1 MNSPRNFSRWWLPAA
16 LAWLVGCGA
25 APQQDGGTPTDRT
38 THSPDRQRRIIVNDD
53 GEVDPIAKG
62 RPLEAYLA
70 QRFQDAVGSQ
80 VDAYFICVG
89 STDRGPA
96 TGKKARLQDTQNRW
110 FPAMKAPPEID
121 RMTRAYLEASKEA
134 GMEIFAS
141 IRMND
146 IHDAWM
152 PRLTYP
158 LKMARP
164 DLLLG
169 ARTDHAPDAV
179 MRAFWSGFDYAKE
192 EVRRHFLDFI
202 RTYCRQ
208 YDYDGLELDYFR
220 HPLFFKLG
228 EERRNL
234 DTMTAFVRA
243 VRGILLQIGQERGRP
258 YLLAVRVPDTPAM
271 ALRTGLD
278 VEQWMKEGLLDML
291 IVGGGYMPY
300 AGRLQTFIDLAHRYG
315 IPAYPSIN
323 HFREPVAMRSLASNF
338 RAMGADGVYLFNYFG
353 VGSGM
358 EGGRMVPQ
366 VSDSAERRKVLSQIG
381 DPPTLQGLKKRF
393 VADNGAS
400 IYYAG
405 YTNPRGQFPVR
416 LVEARP
422 IELVVGDDF
431 RGAGRPASELLL
443 KINVADVPSGEG
455 IAVEVNGERVA
466 SASVERTG
474 KTSFSA
480 RLQAEPLKQ
489 GLNTIVVLPGPN
501 STGRLSSRVTALE
514 LKVSY

>member
-1 MNSPRNFSRWWLPAA
+1 MYGPRTLSHWWLLAA
-16 LAWLVGCGA
+16 LACLAGCGT
-25 APQQDGGTPTDRT
+25 APQPDPGTPMERTDP
-38 THSPDRQRRIIVNDD
+38 SPDRQRRIIVNDD
-53 GEVDPIAKG
+53 GEAEPMARD
-62 RPLEAYLA
+62 RPLKAYLA

-110 FPAMKAPPEID
+110 YPAMKAPPEID
-121 RMTRAYLEASKEA
+121 RMTRAYLEAAQAA

-146 IHDAWM
+146 IHDAWA

-169 ARTDHAPDAV
+169 ARRDHAPDAV

-228 EERRNL
+228 EERKHL
-234 DTMTAFVRA
+234 GTMTAFVRE
-243 VRGILLQIGQERGRP
+243 VRGILRKIGRERGRP
-258 YLLAVRVPDTPAM
+258 YLLAIRVPDTPAM

-278 VEQWMKEGLLDML
+278 VEQWMKEGLLDLL

-300 AGRLQTFIDLAHRYG
+300 AGRLQTLVDLAHRYG
-315 IPAYPSIN
+315 VPAYPCIN
-323 HFREPVAMRSLASNF
+323 HFREPLAMRSLASNF
-338 RAMGADGVYLFNYFG
+338 WALGADGVYLFNYFG

-366 VSDSAERRKVLSQIG
+366 VSDPAERRKVLSQMG
-381 DPPTLQGLKKRF
+381 DPETLQGLEKRF
-393 VADNGAS
+393 LADNGAS
-400 IYYAG
+400 IFYAG
-405 YTNPRGQFPVR
+405 FTNPPGQFPVR
-416 LVEARP
+416 LMEARP

-431 RGAGRPASELLL
+431 GGAKQPPSKLLL
-443 KINVADVPSGEG
+443 RISVEDVAAGEG
-455 IAVEVNGERVA
+455 IAVEVNGARVP
-466 SASVERTG
+466 SDSLKRTG
-474 KTSFSA
+474 ETSFAA
-480 RLQAEPLKQ
+480 RLRKEPLKR
-489 GLNTIVVLPGPN
+489 GLNSVVVLPGPN
-501 STGRLSSRVTALE
+501 STGRLSSRVTGLE
-514 LKVSY
+514 LEARY

>member
-1 MNSPRNFSRWWLPAA
+1 MKGPRNFTRWLLPAA
-16 LAWLVGCGA
+16 LAWLAGCGA
-25 APQQDGGTPTDRT
+25 APQPDPGTPTDRT
-38 THSPDRQRRIIVNDD
+38 AHSPERQRRIIVNDD
-53 GEVDPIAKG
+53 GEADPIAKG
-62 RPLEAYLA
+62 RTVEAYLA
-70 QRFQDAVGSQ
+70 QRFQDAVDSQ

-96 TGKKARLQDTQNRW
+96 TGKKPRLQDTQNRW

-121 RMTRAYLEASKEA
+121 RMTRAYLQAAKKN

-169 ARTDHAPDAV
+169 NTKDHAQDAV

-192 EVRRHFLDFI
+192 EVRRHFLEFI

-228 EERRNL
+228 EAQQNL
-234 DTMTAFVRA
+234 DTMTAFVRK
-243 VRGILLQIGQERGRP
+243 VRRILREIGQERGRP
-258 YLLAVRVPDTPAM
+258 YLLAIRVPDTPAM
-271 ALRTGLD
+271 ARRTGLD
-278 VEQWMKEGLLDML
+278 VEQWMKEGLLDLL

-300 AGRLQTFIDLAHRYG
+300 AGRLESFIDLAHRYG
-315 IPAYPSIN
+315 LPAYPCIN
-323 HFREPVAMRSLASNF
+323 HFREPLAMRSLASNF
-338 RAMGADGVYLFNYFG
+338 WTLGADGIYLFNYFG
-353 VGSGM
+353 VRSGM
-358 EGGRMVPQ
+358 QGGRLRPEVT
-366 VSDSAERRKVLSQIG
+366 DSAERLKVLSQIG
-381 DPPTLQGLKKRF
+381 DPASIRGLDKRF

-400 IYYAG
+400 IFYCG
-405 YTNPRGQFPVR
+405 FTNPRGQFPVR

-422 IELVVGDDF
+422 IKLVVGDDVG
-431 RGAGRPASELLL
+431 GADRPPSELLL
-443 KINVADVPSGEG
+443 KIGVADVAAGEG
-455 IAVEVNGERVA
+455 IAVEVNGAPVPPA
-466 SASVERTG
+466 SLERTG
-474 KTSFSA
+474 ETSFTA
-480 RLQAEPLKQ
+480 RLQQEPLKR
-489 GLNTIVVLPGPN
+489 GLNTIAVLPGPN
-501 STGRLSSRVTALE
+501 STGRLSSRVTGLE
-514 LKVSY
+514 LQVSY

>member
-1 MNSPRNFSRWWLPAA
+1 MKGPKNFTRWLLPAA
-16 LAWLVGCGA
+16 LAWLAGCGT
-25 APQQDGGTPTDRT
+25 APQPDPGTPTDRT

-53 GEVDPIAKG
+53 GEADPIAKG

-70 QRFQDAVGSQ
+70 QRFQDAVDSQ

-96 TGKKARLQDTQNRW
+96 TGKKPRLQDTQNRW
-110 FPAMKAPPEID
+110 YPAMKAPPEID
-121 RMTRAYLEASKEA
+121 RMTRAYLEAAKEA

-146 IHDAWM
+146 IHDAWA

-169 ARTDHAPDAV
+169 ARRDHAPDAI

-220 HPLFFKLG
+220 HPLFFKPG
-228 EERRNL
+228 EARQNL
-234 DTMTAFVRA
+234 DTMTSFVRK
-243 VRGILLQIGQERGRP
+243 VRGILREIGQERGRP
-258 YLLAVRVPDTPAM
+258 YLLAIRVPDTPAM

-278 VEQWMKEGLLDML
+278 VEQWMKEGLLDLL

-300 AGRLQTFIDLAHRYG
+300 AGRLESFIDLAHQYG
-315 IPAYPSIN
+315 LPAYPCIN
-323 HFREPVAMRSLASNF
+323 HFREPLAMRSLASNF
-338 RAMGADGVYLFNYFG
+338 WALGADGIYLFNYFG
-353 VGSGM
+353 VRLGM
-358 EGGRMVPQ
+358 EGGRLRPE
-366 VSDSAERRKVLSQIG
+366 VSDSAERLKVLSQIG
-381 DPPTLQGLKKRF
+381 DPASITGLEKRF

-400 IYYAG
+400 IFYCG
-405 YTNPRGQFPVR
+405 FTNPQGQFPVR

-422 IELVVGDDF
+422 IKLVVGDDVG
-431 RGAGRPASELLL
+431 GADRPPSELLL
-443 KINVADVPSGEG
+443 NINVEDVPAGEG
-455 IAVEVNGERVA
+455 IAVEVNGAAVPLA
-466 SASVERTG
+466 SLERTG
-474 KTSFSA
+474 ETSFTA
-480 RLQAEPLKQ
+480 RLQQEPLKR
-489 GLNTIVVLPGPN
+489 GLNTIAVLPGPN
-501 STGRLSSRVTALE
+501 STGRLSSRVTGLE
-514 LKVSY
+514 LQVSY

>member
-1 MNSPRNFSRWWLPAA
+1 MKGPRNFTRWLLPAV
-16 LAWLVGCGA
+16 LAWLAGCGA
-25 APQQDGGTPTDRT
+25 APQQDPGTPTDGT
-38 THSPDRQRRIIVNDD
+38 AHSPAGQRRFIVNDD
-53 GEVDPIAKG
+53 GEAEPIAKG
-62 RPLEAYLA
+62 RTVEAYLA

-96 TGKKARLQDTQNRW
+96 TGKKPRLQDTQNRW
-110 FPAMKAPPEID
+110 YPAMKAPPEID
-121 RMTRAYLEASKEA
+121 RMTRAYLEAAKEA

-146 IHDAWM
+146 IHDAWA

-169 ARTDHAPDAV
+169 NTRDHAPDAV

-220 HPLFFKLG
+220 HPLFFKPG
-228 EERRNL
+228 EARQNL
-234 DTMTAFVRA
+234 DTMTSFVRK
-243 VRGILLQIGQERGRP
+243 VRGILREIGQERGRP
-258 YLLAVRVPDTPAM
+258 YLLAIRVPDTPAM

-300 AGRLQTFIDLAHRYG
+300 AGRLESFIDLAHRYG
-315 IPAYPSIN
+315 LPAYPCIN
-323 HFREPVAMRSLASNF
+323 HFREPLAMRSLASNF
-338 RAMGADGVYLFNYFG
+338 WALGADGIYLFNYFG
-353 VGSGM
+353 VRLGM
-358 EGGRMVPQ
+358 EGGRLRPE
-366 VSDSAERRKVLSQIG
+366 VSDSAERLKVLSQIG
-381 DPPTLQGLKKRF
+381 DPASITGLEKRF

-400 IYYAG
+400 IFYCG
-405 YTNPRGQFPVR
+405 FTNPQGQFPVR

-422 IELVVGDDF
+422 IKLVVGDDVG
-431 RGAGRPASELLL
+431 GADRPPSELLL
-443 KINVADVPSGEG
+443 NINVEDVPAGEG
-455 IAVEVNGERVA
+455 IAVEVNGAAVPLA
-466 SASVERTG
+466 SLERTG
-474 KTSFSA
+474 ETSFTA
-480 RLQAEPLKQ
+480 RLQQEPLKR
-489 GLNTIVVLPGPN
+489 GLNTIAVLPGPN
-501 STGRLSSRVTALE
+501 STGRLSSRVTGLE
-514 LKVSY
+514 LQVSY

>member
-1 MNSPRNFSRWWLPAA
+1 MNSPRNICRWLLPAA
-16 LAWLVGCGA
+16 LACLAGCGG
-25 APQQDGGTPTDRT
+25 APQPDPGASTERT
-38 THSPDRQRRIIVNDD
+38 TGPTDRQRRIIVNDD
-53 GEVDPIAKG
+53 GEADPIAKG
-62 RPLEAYLA
+62 RSVEAYLA

-80 VDAYFICVG
+80 VDSYFICVG

-110 FPAMKAPPEID
+110 YPAMKAPPEID
-121 RMTRAYLEASKEA
+121 RMTRAYLEAAKEA

-146 IHDAWM
+146 IHDAWA

-169 ARTDHAPDAV
+169 SRTDHAPDAL

-228 EERRNL
+228 EERKHL
-234 DTMTAFVRA
+234 DTMTAFVRT
-243 VRGILLQIGQERGRP
+243 VRGILGEIGRERGRP
-258 YLLAVRVPDTPAM
+258 YRLAVRVPDTPAM

-278 VEQWMKEGLLDML
+278 VERWMKDGLLDML

-315 IPAYPSIN
+315 IPAYPCIN
-323 HFREPVAMRSLASNF
+323 HFREPLAMRSLASNF

-353 VGSGM
+353 VDSGM

-366 VSDSAERRKVLSQIG
+366 VSDSAERRRVLSQMG
-381 DPPTLQGLKKRF
+381 DPATLAGLEKRF
-393 VADNGAS
+393 AADNGAS
-400 IYYAG
+400 IFYAG
-405 YTNPRGQFPVR
+405 FTNPRGQFPVG

-422 IELVVGDDF
+422 IELVVGDNV
-431 RGAGRPASELLL
+431 AGPDRPASELLL
-443 KINVADVPSGEG
+443 NVSVEDLAAGEG
-455 IAVEVNGERVA
+455 IAVEVNGARVP
-466 SASVERTG
+466 SDSLERTG
-474 KTSFSA
+474 ETSFAA
-480 RLQAEPLKQ
+480 RLQKEPLRR
-489 GLNTIVVLPGPN
+489 GLNSIVVLPGPG
-501 STGRLSSRVTALE
+501 SAGRLASRVTGLE
-514 LKVSY
+514 LEVRY

>member
-1 MNSPRNFSRWWLPAA
+1 MEQAGP
-16 LAWLVGCGA
+16 
-25 APQQDGGTPTDRT
+25 
-38 THSPDRQRRIIVNDD
+38 SPDRQRRIIVNDD
-53 GEVDPIAKG
+53 GEADPIAKG

-80 VDAYFICVG
+80 VDAYFVCVG

-96 TGKKARLQDTQNRW
+96 TGKAARLQDTQNRW
-110 FPAMKAPPEID
+110 YPAMKASPEID
-121 RMTRAYLEASKEA
+121 RMTRAYLEAAKDAE
-134 GMEIFAS
+134 MEIFAS

-146 IHDAWM
+146 IHDAWA

-164 DLLLG
+164 ELLLG

-192 EVRRHFLDFI
+192 EVRQHFLDFI

-228 EERRNL
+228 EARQHL
-234 DTMTAFVRA
+234 DTMTGFVRT
-243 VRGILLQIGQERGRP
+243 VRGILREIGRERGRP
-258 YLLAVRVPDTPAM
+258 YLLAVRVPDTPAT

-278 VEQWMKEGLLDML
+278 VEQWMKEGLLDLL

-300 AGRLQTFIDLAHRYG
+300 AGRLQTFVDLAHRYG
-315 IPAYPSIN
+315 IPAYPCIN

-338 RAMGADGVYLFNYFG
+338 WSMGADGVYLFNYFG
-353 VGSGM
+353 VASGM
-358 EGGRMVPQ
+358 EGGRMSLQ

-381 DPPTLQGLKKRF
+381 DPASISTMEKRF
-393 VADNGAS
+393 PADNGSS
-400 IYYAG
+400 IFYAG
-405 YTNPRGQFPVR
+405 FTNPRGQFPVR

-422 IELVVGDDF
+422 IELMVGDDVG
-431 RGAGRPASELLL
+431 GAERPPSELLL
-443 KINVADVPSGEG
+443 NVSVADVPSGES
-455 IAVEVNGERVA
+455 IAVEVNGARVP
-466 SASVERTG
+466 SAGLKRTG
-474 KTSFSA
+474 ETSFA
-480 RLQAEPLKQ
+480 VRLQAEPLKR
-489 GLNTIVVLPGPN
+489 GLNSIVVLPGAD
-501 STGRLSSRVTALE
+501 STGRLASRVTGLE
-514 LKVSY
+514 LEVSY

>member
-1 MNSPRNFSRWWLPAA
+1 MKGPRNFTRWLLPAV
-16 LAWLVGCGA
+16 LAWLAGCGA
-25 APQQDGGTPTDRT
+25 APQQDPGTPTDGT
-38 THSPDRQRRIIVNDD
+38 AHSPAGQRRFIVNDD
-53 GEVDPIAKG
+53 GEAEPIAKG
-62 RPLEAYLA
+62 RTVEAYLA
-70 QRFQDAVGSQ
+70 QRFQDAVDSQ

-96 TGKKARLQDTQNRW
+96 TGKKPRLQDTQNRW
-110 FPAMKAPPEID
+110 YPAMKAPPEID
-121 RMTRAYLEASKEA
+121 RMTRAYLDAAKEA

-146 IHDAWM
+146 IHDAWA

-169 ARTDHAPDAV
+169 ARRDHAPDAV

-228 EERRNL
+228 EERQHL
-234 DTMTAFVRA
+234 DTMTAFVRR
-243 VRGILLQIGQERGRP
+243 VRRILREIGQERDRP

-300 AGRLQTFIDLAHRYG
+300 AGRLQSFIDLAHRYG
-315 IPAYPSIN
+315 IPAYPCIN

-338 RAMGADGVYLFNYFG
+338 WALGADGIYLFNYFG
-353 VGSGM
+353 VRSGM
-358 EGGRMVPQ
+358 EGGRLRPE
-366 VSDSAERRKVLSQIG
+366 VSDSAERLKVLSQIG
-381 DPPTLQGLKKRF
+381 DP
-393 VADNGAS
+393 AS
-400 IYYAG
+400 ITGTGETVCRRQRSLHLLLRLHQPSGAVPGEAG
-405 YTNPRGQFPVR
+405 GSQADRVGGGRRCRGSGP
-416 LVEARP
+416 A
-422 IELVVGDDF
+422 
-431 RGAGRPASELLL
+431 ASELLL
-443 KINVADVPSGEG
+443 KISVEDVPAGEG
-455 IAVEVNGERVA
+455 IAVEVNGA
-466 SASVERTG
+466 LFPPPAWSAPG
-474 KTSFSA
+474 KP
-480 RLQAEPLKQ
+480 RLQ
-489 GLNTIVVLPGPN
+489 PGCSRNPSN
-501 STGRLSSRVTALE
+501 GGSTPLSSCRDRIRRDGSPPE
-514 LKVSY
+514 

>member
-1 MNSPRNFSRWWLPAA
+1 MNGLTNFTRWALPAA
-16 LAWLVGCGA
+16 LAALAGCGE
-25 APQQDGGTPTDRT
+25 APQPDPGTPMGRT
-38 THSPDRQRRIIVNDD
+38 GPSPDRQRRIIVNDD
-53 GEVDPIAKG
+53 GEAEPIGKD
-62 RPLEAYLA
+62 RPREAYLA

-80 VDAYFICVG
+80 VDSYFICVG

-110 FPAMKAPPEID
+110 FPAMEAPPEID
-121 RMTRAYLEASKEA
+121 RMTRAYLEAAREA
-134 GMEIFAS
+134 EMEIFAS

-146 IHDAWM
+146 IHDAWA

-169 ARTDHAPDAV
+169 ARADHAPDAV

-192 EVRRHFLDFI
+192 EVRTHFLDFI

-228 EERRNL
+228 EERQHL
-234 DTMTAFVRA
+234 DTMTGFVRT
-243 VRGILLQIGQERGRP
+243 VRGILREIGRERGRP
-258 YLLAVRVPDTPAM
+258 YLLAIRVPDTPEM

-278 VEQWMKEGLLDML
+278 VEQWMQEDLLDLL

-300 AGRLQTFIDLAHRYG
+300 AGRLQTFVDLAHRYG
-315 IPAYPSIN
+315 IPAYPCIN

-338 RAMGADGVYLFNYFG
+338 RALGADGVYLFNYFG

-366 VSDSAERRKVLSQIG
+366 VSDPAERRKVLSQMG
-381 DPPTLQGLKKRF
+381 DPASLQGLEKRF
-393 VADNGAS
+393 LADQGAS
-400 IYYAG
+400 IFYAG
-405 YTNPRGQFPVR
+405 FSNPRGQIPVG
-416 LVEARP
+416 LVEASP
-422 IELVVGDDF
+422 IELVVGDEL
-431 RGAGRPASELLL
+431 GEAQQQPSELLL
-443 KINVADVPSGEG
+443 KISVADVASGEG
-455 IAVEVNGERVA
+455 IAVEVNGARVP
-466 SASVERTG
+466 SASLERTA
-474 KTSFSA
+474 THSFAA
-480 RLQAEPLKQ
+480 RLRKEPLKQ
-489 GLNTIVVLPGPN
+489 GLNSIVVLPGAN
-501 STGRLSSRVTALE
+501 STGRLSSRVTGLE
-514 LKVSY
+514 LQVRY